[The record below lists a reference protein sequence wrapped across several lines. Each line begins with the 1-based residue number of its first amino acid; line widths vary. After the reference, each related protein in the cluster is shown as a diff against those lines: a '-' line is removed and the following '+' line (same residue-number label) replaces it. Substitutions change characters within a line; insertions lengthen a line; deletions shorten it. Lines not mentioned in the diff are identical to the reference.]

1 TGGSTRFQKIF
12 SGPRSARE
20 RAWRPTLIIRKW
32 PRRLSSVI
40 AGARGDAVKI
50 ERELL
55 LCNPLICRVSSA
67 VEQRFCKP
75 LVGSSNLSPG
85 TNGSAPA
92 AWGVAR
98 CAPARQCD
106 EAVHLSRQPSEFLG
120 RVKP

>member
-1 TGGSTRFQKIF
+1 MPGSPMNRGTGRPPSGGRGEHKEKPRLWRGFKFWDERAQRVIELVPPSERPTPPEVPPAFKKFFQ
-12 SGPRSARE
+12 GPRSARE

-67 VEQRFCKP
+67 V
-75 LVGSSNLSPG
+75 
-85 TNGSAPA
+85 
-92 AWGVAR
+92 
-98 CAPARQCD
+98 
-106 EAVHLSRQPSEFLG
+106 
-120 RVKP
+120 